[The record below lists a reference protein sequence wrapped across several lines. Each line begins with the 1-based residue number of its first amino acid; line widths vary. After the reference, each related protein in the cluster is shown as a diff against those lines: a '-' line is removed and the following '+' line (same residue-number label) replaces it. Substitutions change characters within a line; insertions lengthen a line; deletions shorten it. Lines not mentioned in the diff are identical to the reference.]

1 MENDSPET
9 LQRLLDK
16 VNYFLARKEDVLEN
30 AECLISCC
38 MHSNFELVKV
48 FVKNGFY
55 LRWDK
60 CVTQDYTS
68 KEKTFVLLNRDPI
81 LTSASDGKQSG
92 DFIND
97 EVYKLHLLK
106 VIMIHTALWW

>member
-1 MENDSPET
+1 MEDESPET
-9 LQRLLDK
+9 LQRLLEK
-16 VNYFLARKEDVLEN
+16 VNFFLARKEDILEN

-60 CVTQDYTS
+60 CVL
-68 KEKTFVLLNRDPI
+68 KTRRL
-81 LTSASDGKQSG
+81 
-92 DFIND
+92 
-97 EVYKLHLLK
+97 Y
-106 VIMIHTALWW
+106 